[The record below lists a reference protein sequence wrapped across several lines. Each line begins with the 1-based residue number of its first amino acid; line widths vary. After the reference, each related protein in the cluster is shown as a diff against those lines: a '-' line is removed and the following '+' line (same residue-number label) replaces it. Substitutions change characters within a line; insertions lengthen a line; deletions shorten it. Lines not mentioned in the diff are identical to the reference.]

1 MLSGALK
8 VCASSAYGPPHNIV
22 GPPHNIVIQ
31 CECYEDH
38 FVIDMSAEDCL
49 QSSFLVLIGQLFL
62 YQVNS
67 SPYEKGWII
76 KVEIND
82 SGELKNLMD
91 SDKYTKFCEEED
103 AH

>member
-1 MLSGALK
+1 MNLCTILLYNVYAMKITLFLL
-8 VCASSAYGPPHNIV
+8 P
-22 GPPHNIVIQ
+22 
-31 CECYEDH
+31 
-38 FVIDMSAEDCL
+38 
-49 QSSFLVLIGQLFL
+49 SSFVVVILVCC

-76 KVEIND
+76 KVELND

-91 SDKYTKFCEEED
+91 SDKYTKFCDEED